1 MSRTRQEATVAWAE
15 MRPLRRAG
23 FTLMPLTGR
32 RTPWHGW
39 REEHYSEVDFIAHLM
54 RGGAVGVRLG
64 QRDLVIDVDPRNGG
78 DASFDRLC
86 FDIGVNLDAD
96 NVPAVRSGGGGR
108 HLYYRKPGV
117 RTRVN
122 IPAVY
127 PGIDFKRL
135 GGYIVAPGSHHP
147 SGGTYRWLRPLGA
160 APEAPDALIAL
171 LRDPSSGHRASGADE
186 RLAGAIRIDGAEP
199 VKNLDALRVPDHTK
213 ALIAVDA
220 APGQRSERVRSVILS
235 MIACGESNETILG
248 VLTDPRWAISES
260 VLEKDDPDGYARR
273 QIVRAHAWLHAQRR
287 GEFDDDV

>member
-1 MSRTRQEATVAWAE
+1 MSRTRQEATVAWTE
-15 MRPLRRAG
+15 MRPLRSAG
-23 FTLMPLTGR
+23 YHLIPLTER

-39 REEHYSEVDFIAHLM
+39 RDEDYSDTDFIAHLR

-64 QRDLVIDVDPRNGG
+64 PHDLIIDIDPRNGG

-96 NVPAVRSGGGGR
+96 NVPAVRSGGGGL
-108 HLYYRKPGV
+108 HLYYLKPEA

-127 PGIDFKRL
+127 PGIDFKRE
-135 GGYIVAPGSHHP
+135 GGYVVAPGSHHP

-160 APEAPDALIAL
+160 AQEAPQAL
-171 LRDPSSGHRASGADE
+171 LALLLDPTAGRLASAADE
-186 RLAGAIRIDGAEP
+186 RLAGAIHIDGAEP
-199 VKNLDALRVPDHTK
+199 VENLDALRVPDHTK
-213 ALIAVDA
+213 ALIAVPVP
-220 APGQRSERVRSVILS
+220 PGQRSERVRSVILS